1 MEFLR
6 LKNRTTHDPKQQR
19 ELLQRLWFDLYSRKQ
34 KNSLVSSSSFEH
46 VFLSEFRKKT
56 VLGLHNWIYMYEAE
70 KRGDFNYH
78 GYMKI
83 MNLSDKGVVLSMR
96 SKVKGSMKPIN
107 SVFIGTTPELELAL
121 YTICFEL
128 RANKSCKMSYGGETF
143 NIRSI
148 PLNYKGKKFIGTAYV
163 QI

>member
-1 MEFLR
+1 MVFLR
-6 LKNRTTHDPKQQR
+6 LKNRTTHEPKQQR

-70 KRGDFNYH
+70 KRGDFDYH

-128 RANKSCKMSYGGETF
+128 RANKSCKMSYSGKTF

-148 PLNYKGKKFIGTAYV
+148 PLYYKGKKFIGTAYV